1 MGQGPSFVSSPESFS
16 RNIFNPQPPLSRL
29 PTAWSVAPSTAL
41 AARRRLLQTKPMSYQ
56 KENHLSVQS
65 PRPLYPP
72 QSNRPIANYNH
83 HHHHHNNTNSNSN
96 NNSNNNNN
104 ISSSLLSPGFSRL
117 NPRISENTTTANA
130 VGAVNMR
137 RRPFFS
143 HPQPHFGS
151 P

>member
-1 MGQGPSFVSSPESFS
+1 
-16 RNIFNPQPPLSRL
+16 
-29 PTAWSVAPSTAL
+29 
-41 AARRRLLQTKPMSYQ
+41 MSYQ

-83 HHHHHNNTNSNSN
+83 HHHHHH
-96 NNSNNNNN
+96 NNNNN
-104 ISSSLLSPGFSRL
+104 SSLLSPGFSRL

-137 RRPFFS
+137 RRSFFS